1 MSDSEFVVGQR
12 WVSNSEAEL
21 GLGIIK
27 QLSGR
32 QIEVFFP
39 ATEETRFYAANNAPL
54 SRVIY
59 SVGEQVKTRDQQ
71 SFTISTVQ
79 EFNGNYIYQG
89 DSSDGDAISIHEMDL
104 DSRVHF
110 NKPQDRL
117 FAGQVDKNS
126 KFELRAKTLAHQHSL
141 LSSSVY
147 GLLGG
152 RVQFLPHQLYIA
164 RNVTQRFAPRV
175 LLADEVGLGK
185 TIEAGLIL
193 HRQVLT
199 GQVRRALI
207 VVPDALLHQWLVEML
222 RRFNLR
228 FTLIDKDRHEA
239 LTEQD
244 EGNPFDSAQLVLC
257 GLSELIAHPDMQAD
271 VTAADW
277 DMMIVDEAHHLYWQ
291 EGNVSDEYALIE
303 TLAAQIPSLL
313 LLTATPEQLGI
324 DSHFARL
331 RLLDPDRFHDLAAF
345 KQQEEAYQPVSE
357 LIDLLDADTALE
369 QVQKPATQKQL
380 AEYLDADLLAQLLV
394 EDTFLDASQIAIRQ
408 LLDRHG
414 TGRVL
419 FRNTRDVV
427 AGFPERVLHPYP
439 LTLPEALQTTD
450 EPVLLPENLLGDAW
464 LQTDERVQWL
474 VDFLKAHRQDKV
486 LIICAQ
492 ADTAM
497 DLETLLRLH
506 HGVRSAV
513 FHEDMSLVN
522 RDRAAAFFAEE
533 EEGAQCLVCSEIG
546 SEGRNFQFC
555 HQLVLFDLPNNPDLL
570 EQRIGRLD
578 RIGQHHAV
586 NIHVPFYEKSA
597 QEVLFNWYHQGM
609 NAFERVFAAGQV
621 VSAQTNDLLQRCLQN
636 SNDKKAQSELI
647 ESTQEIV
654 ATTLAAMQSGRNRLL
669 ERNSFDKQDAELIV
683 AELEDATRAL
693 ELADY
698 MDDVFDAFGVD
709 QQTHSADSIIVEPG
723 SHMLFEQFPA
733 LPEDGLTATY
743 QRHRALSREDMAF
756 LSWEHPMVT
765 GAMDL
770 VISSDLGNSAFCTLE
785 TSAFNAGTLLL
796 EALFVVNCVSGR
808 QLQTNRFITDSH
820 LRLVIDERGR
830 QHQESVPDREF
841 NKLAGRIPRATAQ
854 ELIRHARGQISGL
867 IEHAEKAV
875 VAPQEQIRQQ
885 ALDTM
890 HAELEAEQQ
899 RLQALAEVNPTIRQ
913 QEIDFL
919 AQRRAQLADSIQS
932 AELRLDAV
940 RVAIVTEP
948 S

>member
-59 SVGEQVKTRDQQ
+59 SVGEQVKTREQQ

-439 LTLPEALQTTD
+439 LTLPEALQTSD

-597 QEVLFNWYHQGM
+597 QQVLFNWYHQGM

-621 VSAQTNDLLQRCLQN
+621 VSAQTDVLLQRCLQD

-669 ERNSFDKQDAELIV
+669 ERNSFDKQDAGLIV

-875 VAPQEQIRQQ
+875 VAPQERIRQQ
-885 ALDTM
+885 ALDAM

>member
-59 SVGEQVKTRDQQ
+59 SVGEQVKTREQQ
-71 SFTISTVQ
+71 NFTISTVQ

-257 GLSELIAHPDMQAD
+257 GLSELIAHPEMQAD

-369 QVQKPATQKQL
+369 KVQKPATQKQL

-394 EDTFLDASQIAIRQ
+394 EETFLDASQIAIRQ

-621 VSAQTNDLLQRCLQN
+621 VSAQTDDLLQRCLQDK
-636 SNDKKAQSELI
+636 NDKKAQSALI

-885 ALDTM
+885 ALDAM

>member
-1 MSDSEFVVGQR
+1 LSDSEFIVGQR

-59 SVGEQVKTRDQQ
+59 SVGEQVKTREQQ
-71 SFTISTVQ
+71 SFTISAVQ
-79 EFNGNYIYQG
+79 DFNGNYIYQG
-89 DSSDGDAISIHEMDL
+89 DSSEGDPVSIHEMDL

-117 FAGQVDKNS
+117 FAGQVDKNN

-164 RNVTQRFAPRV
+164 HNVTQRFAPRV

-222 RRFNLR
+222 RRFNLS
-228 FTLIDKDRHEA
+228 FTLIDKDRHQA

-257 GLSELIAHPDMQAD
+257 GLSDLIAHPEMQAD
-271 VTAADW
+271 VTTVSW

-291 EGNVSDEYALIE
+291 EDNVSDEYRLIE

-345 KQQEEAYQPVSE
+345 KQQEEAYQPVSD
-357 LIDLLDADTALE
+357 LIELLDADTAFE
-369 QVQKPATQKQL
+369 QVQKPQTQKAL
-380 AEYLDADLLAQLLV
+380 AEFLDADLVAQLLL
-394 EDTFLDASQIAIRQ
+394 EGTFQDACQTAIRQ

-513 FHEDMSLVN
+513 FHEDISLVN

-555 HQLVLFDLPNNPDLL
+555 QHLVLFDLPSNPDLL

-597 QEVLFNWYHQGM
+597 QEVLLNWYHQGM
-609 NAFERVFAAGQV
+609 NAFERVFAAGQIV
-621 VSAQTNDLLQRCLQN
+621 LAQTNDLLQRCLQDI
-636 SNDKKAQSELI
+636 NDKKAQHALMT
-647 ESTQEIV
+647 STQEIV
-654 ATTLAAMQSGRNRLL
+654 ATSLAALQSGRNRLL
-669 ERNSFDKQDAELIV
+669 ERNSFNQQDADDIV
-683 AELEDATRAL
+683 AELDDATRAL

-698 MDDVFDAFGVD
+698 MDDVFDAFGVE

-723 SHMLFEQFPA
+723 THMLFEQFPA

-808 QLQTNRFITDSH
+808 QLQTSRFITQSH
-820 LRLVIDERGR
+820 LRLVVDEQGR
-830 QHQESVPDREF
+830 QHQDNLADRQF

-875 VAPQEQIRQQ
+875 TTPQERIREQ
-885 ALDTM
+885 ALAAM
-890 HAELEAEQQ
+890 HTELEMEQQ

>member
-621 VSAQTNDLLQRCLQN
+621 VSAQTNDLLQRCLQDN
-636 SNDKKAQSELI
+636 NNKKAQSELI
-647 ESTQEIV
+647 ENTQEIV

-875 VAPQEQIRQQ
+875 VAPQERIRQQ
-885 ALDTM
+885 ALDAM

-940 RVAIVTEP
+940 RVAIVTDP

>member
-59 SVGEQVKTRDQQ
+59 SVGEQVKTREQQ
-71 SFTISTVQ
+71 SFTITTVQ

-89 DSSDGDAISIHEMDL
+89 DTNEGDAVSIHEMDL

-117 FAGQVDKNS
+117 FAGQVDKNN
-126 KFELRAKTLAHQHSL
+126 KFELRAKTLANQHSL
-141 LSSSVY
+141 LSSPLY

-222 RRFNLR
+222 RRFNLS

-244 EGNPFDSAQLVLC
+244 EGNPFDSAQMVLC
-257 GLSELIAHPDMQAD
+257 GLSDLIDHPGMQAD
-271 VTAADW
+271 ITTASW
-277 DMMIVDEAHHLYWQ
+277 DMMIVDEAHHLHWQ
-291 EGNVSDEYALIE
+291 EDTVSDEYQLIE

-331 RLLDPDRFHDLAAF
+331 RLLDPDRFHDLTAF
-345 KQQEEAYQPVSE
+345 KQQEDAYQPVSDLIE
-357 LIDLLDADTALE
+357 LLEADTAFK
-369 QVQKPATQKQL
+369 QVQKPPTQKQL
-380 AEYLDADLLAQLLV
+380 AEYLDADLLALLLA
-394 EDTFLDASQIAIRQ
+394 EDTFEEASQTAIRQ

-427 AGFPERVLHPYP
+427 AGFPKRVLHPYP

-474 VDFLKAHRQDKV
+474 VDFLKTHRQDKV

-497 DLETLLRLH
+497 DLETMLRLH

-513 FHEDMSLVN
+513 FHEDISLVN

-555 HQLVLFDLPNNPDLL
+555 HHLVLFDLPNNPDLL

-578 RIGQHHAV
+578 RVGQHHDV

-597 QEVLFNWYHQGM
+597 QEVLLNWYHQGM
-609 NAFERVFAAGQV
+609 NAFERVFAAGQS
-621 VSAQTNDLLQRCLQN
+621 VSAHTNELLQRCLQD
-636 SNDKKAQSELI
+636 SSDKKAQTALI
-647 ESTQEIV
+647 ASTQKIV
-654 ATTLAAMQSGRNRLL
+654 ESTLAALQSGRNRLL
-669 ERNSFDKQDAELIV
+669 ERNSFNQQDADQIV
-683 AELEDATRAL
+683 AELDDATRAL

-698 MDDVFDAFGVD
+698 MDDVFDAFGVE

-723 SHMLFEQFPA
+723 THMLFEQFPA

-785 TSAFNAGTLLL
+785 TSAFKAGTLLL

-808 QLQTNRFITDSH
+808 QLQTNRYISDSH
-820 LRLVIDERGR
+820 LRLVVDERGR

-875 VAPQEQIRQQ
+875 AAPQERIREQ
-885 ALDTM
+885 ALAAM
-890 HAELEAEQQ
+890 HSELEAEQE
-899 RLQALAEVNPTIRQ
+899 RLQALAEVNPAIRQ

-919 AQRRAQLADSIQS
+919 AQRRTQLADSIQS

-948 S
+948 A

>member
-1 MSDSEFVVGQR
+1 MSDSEFIVGQR

-21 GLGIIK
+21 GLGVIREV
-27 QLSGR
+27 SGR
-32 QIEVFFP
+32 HIEVFFP

-59 SVGEQVKTRDQQ
+59 SVGEQVKTQAQQ
-71 SFTISTVQ
+71 SFTISAVQ
-79 EFNGNYIYQG
+79 AFNGCYIYQG
-89 DSSDGDAISIHEMDL
+89 DSSEGDDVSIHEMDL

-117 FAGQVDKNS
+117 FAGQVDKNN
-126 KFELRAKTLAHQHSL
+126 KFELRAKTLAHQHLL
-141 LSSSVY
+141 LSSPVY

-164 RNVTQRFAPRV
+164 QNISQRYAPRV

-193 HRQVLT
+193 HRQLLT

-222 RRFNLR
+222 RRFNLS
-228 FTLIDKDRHEA
+228 FTLIDKARHEA
-239 LTEQD
+239 LAEQD

-257 GLSELIAHPDMQAD
+257 GLSDLVENTAMQTD
-271 VTAADW
+271 VTATDW
-277 DMMIVDEAHHLYWQ
+277 DMMIVDEAHHLFWQ
-291 EGNVSDEYALIE
+291 QDNASAEYQLIE
-303 TLAAQIPSLL
+303 TLAAQVPSLL

-331 RLLDPDRFHDLAAF
+331 RLLDPDRFHDLESF

-357 LIDLLDADTALE
+357 LIELLDAETAFE
-369 QVQKPATQKQL
+369 QVQTEAIQTRL
-380 AEYLDADLLAQLLV
+380 AQYLDTDLMAQLKQQ
-394 EDTFLDASQIAIRQ
+394 ESFDQASQTAIRQ

-427 AGFPERVLHPYP
+427 AGFPERILNTYP
-439 LTLPEALQTTD
+439 LAVPEPLQHIQ
-450 EPVLLPENLLGDAW
+450 EPLLLPENLLGENW
-464 LQTDERVQWL
+464 LQTDSRVAWL
-474 VDFLKAHRQDKV
+474 VAFLKQHRQDKV
-486 LIICAQ
+486 LVICAQ

-497 DLETLLRLH
+497 DLETMLRLH

-522 RDRAAAFFAEE
+522 RDRAAAFFAED

-555 HQLVLFDLPNNPDLL
+555 HHLVLFDLPTNPDLL

-578 RIGQHHAV
+578 RIGQHHSV
-586 NIHVPFYEKSA
+586 HIHVPYYQHSA
-597 QEVLFNWYHQGM
+597 QEVLLNWYHDGM
-609 NAFERVFAAGQV
+609 NAFERVFAAGQI
-621 VSAQTNDLLQRCLQN
+621 VSAETDAMLQMCLQN
-636 SNDKKAQSELI
+636 STDDKAQATLI
-647 ESTQEIV
+647 STTKHIV
-654 ATTLAAMQSGRNRLL
+654 ETTLAALQSGRNRLL
-669 ERNSFDKQDAELIV
+669 ERNSFDVESAQQVV

-709 QQTHSADSIIVEPG
+709 QQAHSADSIIIEPG
-723 SHMLFEQFPA
+723 THMLYDQFPA

-770 VISSDLGNSAFCTLE
+770 VTSSDLGNSAFCTLE
-785 TSAFNAGTLLL
+785 TNAFKAGTLLL

-808 QLQTNRFITDSH
+808 QLQTSRFIADSH
-820 LRLVIDERGR
+820 LRLVVDEQGR
-830 QHQESVPDREF
+830 QHQEILPEQQF

-854 ELIRHARGQISGL
+854 ELIRHARSQITGL
-867 IEHAEKAV
+867 IAHAEKAV
-875 VAPQEQIRQQ
+875 IEPQQQIRDK
-885 ALDTM
+885 ALKAM
-890 HAELEAEQQ
+890 QAELEAEQQ
-899 RLQALAEVNPTIRQ
+899 RLQALAKVNPTIRQ
-913 QEIDFL
+913 QEVDFL
-919 AQRRAQLADSIQS
+919 AQRRTQLTDSIQS

-940 RVAIVTEP
+940 RVSIVTEP

>member
-1 MSDSEFVVGQR
+1 MSDSEFIVGQR

-27 QLSGR
+27 ELIGR

-39 ATEETRFYAANNAPL
+39 AVEETRFYAANNAPL

-59 SVGEQVKTRDQQ
+59 SEGEEVKTRAQQ
-71 SFTISTVQ
+71 SFTISVVQ
-79 EFNGNYIYQG
+79 DFNGCYIYQG
-89 DSSDGDAISIHEMDL
+89 DTSEGEPVSIHEMDL

-126 KFELRAKTLAHQHSL
+126 HFELRAKTLAHQHRL

-164 RNVTQRFAPRV
+164 QNVSQRHAPRV

-185 TIEAGLIL
+185 TIEAGLVL
-193 HRQVLT
+193 HRQLLS

-207 VVPDALLHQWLVEML
+207 IVPDALLHQWLVEML
-222 RRFNLR
+222 RRFNLS
-228 FTLIDKDRHEA
+228 FTLIDKARHEA
-239 LTEQD
+239 LTELD

-257 GLSELIAHPDMQAD
+257 GLSDLVADSAMQAD
-271 VTAADW
+271 IKDAQW
-277 DMMIVDEAHHLYWQ
+277 DMLIVDEAHHLYWQ
-291 EGNVSDEYALIE
+291 PDNASSEYAFIE
-303 TLAAQIPSLL
+303 SLAAQVPGLL

-324 DSHFARL
+324 ESHFARL
-331 RLLDPDRFHDLAAF
+331 RLLDPDRFHDLEAF
-345 KQQEEAYQPVSE
+345 KQQEKAYQPVSD
-357 LIDLLDADTALE
+357 LIEMLDSDTAFE
-369 QVQKPATQKQL
+369 QVQNKTVQAQLEQYLDTGLL
-380 AEYLDADLLAQLLV
+380 AELGQK
-394 EDTFLDASQIAIRQ
+394 DTFEHASQLAIRQ

-427 AGFPERVLHPYP
+427 AGFPDRVLHTYP
-439 LTLPEALQTTD
+439 LTLPDDLAESEQPL
-450 EPVLLPENLLGDAW
+450 LLPENILGDGW
-464 LQTDERVQWL
+464 LQSDSRVEWL
-474 VDFLKAHRQDKV
+474 VELLKENRQDKV

-497 DLETLLRLH
+497 DLETMLRLH

-522 RDRAAAFFAEE
+522 RDRAAAFFADDED
-533 EEGAQCLVCSEIG
+533 GAQCLVCSEIG

-555 HQLVLFDLPNNPDLL
+555 QHLVLFDLPTNPDLL

-578 RIGQHHAV
+578 RIGQLQTV
-586 NIHVPFYEKSA
+586 NIHVPYYQNSA
-597 QEVLFNWYHQGM
+597 QEVLLNWYHKGM
-609 NAFERVFAAGQV
+609 NAFERVFAAGQAV
-621 VSAQTNDLLQRCLQN
+621 VSQTGEMLRTCLNDAE
-636 SNDKKAQSELI
+636 DKRSQTKLI
-647 ESTQEIV
+647 EHTRQTVDE
-654 ATTLAAMQSGRNRLL
+654 TLATLQSGRNRLL
-669 ERNSFDKQDAELIV
+669 ERNSFDVQHAEEIV
-683 AELEDATRAL
+683 AELEDVTRGL

-698 MDDVFDAFGVD
+698 MDDVFDAFGVE
-709 QQTHSADSIIVEPG
+709 QQAHSADSIIIEPG
-723 SHMLFEQFPA
+723 THMLYDQFPA

-743 QRHRALSREDMAF
+743 QRHRALGREDMAF

-785 TSAFNAGTLLL
+785 TNAFTAGTLLL

-808 QLQTNRFITDSH
+808 QLQTDRFIAESH
-820 LRLVIDERGR
+820 LRLVVDEKGK
-830 QHQESVPDREF
+830 QYQERLSDQQF

-875 VAPQEQIRQQ
+875 LEPQQLIRQQ
-885 ALDTM
+885 ALEKM
-890 HAELEAEQQ
+890 HAELESEQH
-899 RLQALAEVNPTIRQ
+899 RLQALAQVNPAIRQ
-913 QEIDFL
+913 QEIEFL
-919 AQRRAQLADSIQS
+919 VNRRNHLADSIQS

>member
-474 VDFLKAHRQDKV
+474 VNFLKAHRQDKV

-533 EEGAQCLVCSEIG
+533 DEGAQCLVCSEIG

-555 HQLVLFDLPNNPDLL
+555 YQLVLFDLPNNPDLL

-621 VSAQTNDLLQRCLQN
+621 VSVQTDDLLQRCLQD

-647 ESTQEIV
+647 ENTQEIV

-885 ALDTM
+885 ALDAM

-940 RVAIVTEP
+940 RVAIVTDP